1 VQLQLIPLNPQWLCT
16 FAALA
21 ELGNFT
27 RAAERLDLTQAAV
40 SQHLHHLEDALGL
53 LVIRRPR
60 AIELTPAGRALLDYC
75 EAMEQARRRLDAR
88 VSGPAEAGEIGLITP
103 ESIGLALFPL
113 MLDWQA
119 QHPQWKIR
127 YCFAPDPE
135 VLDAVLTNRYDLG
148 IVTLKPDDTRLTA
161 RKFMQEP
168 LELVVPAGAKVRA
181 WSHLEALGFID
192 HPDGRAMAN
201 RLLSRRFRKNA
212 SVADLPR
219 NDFSNQIALIL
230 EFVARGLGFTVI
242 PRYARAAFAR
252 QDKIE
257 VVEMRFARGRDRV
270 AHSSREMALARAL
283 RAGGEV
289 FGGADEGVVRDD
301 GHIRRRRDLAHDVGP
316 ALHRRRRRSFRDVGL
331 RRAKR
336 QLPAPSDRCSS
347 PLCAYHRCGGADS

>member
-1 VQLQLIPLNPQWLCT
+1 MIGPYTKPLPTNGQVQLQLIMLNPQWLRT
-16 FAALA
+16 FAALT

-161 RKFMQEP
+161 SKFMQVP

-181 WSHLEALGFID
+181 WSHLETLGFID
-192 HPDGRAMAN
+192 YPDGRAMAN

-212 SVADLPR
+212 SIADLPR
-219 NDFSNQIALIL
+219 NGFSN
-230 EFVARGLGFTVI
+230 RS
-242 PRYARAAFAR
+242 
-252 QDKIE
+252 
-257 VVEMRFARGRDRV
+257 
-270 AHSSREMALARAL
+270 HSSSNSWRAGLDSRSFRVMRGQRSRSSTRSKWWSAGRPWSSFMAHPSRGMAVTRAL

-301 GHIRRRRDLAHDVGP
+301 GLLDA
-316 ALHRRRRRSFRDVGL
+316 
-331 RRAKR
+331 
-336 QLPAPSDRCSS
+336 APISPMMSVPRCTGVLETSEVS
-347 PLCAYHRCGGADS
+347 